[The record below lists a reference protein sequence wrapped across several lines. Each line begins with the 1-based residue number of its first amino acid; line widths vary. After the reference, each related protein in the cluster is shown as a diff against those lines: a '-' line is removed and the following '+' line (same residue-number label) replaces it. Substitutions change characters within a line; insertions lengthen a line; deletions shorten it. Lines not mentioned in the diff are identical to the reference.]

1 MTETAQSMSIFI
13 AFSAGLLSFV
23 SPCVLP
29 LIPSYLTYMTG
40 VSFYDLTAKD
50 SMAKVRWATF
60 RHSLSFVLGFTLVFI
75 LMGASATS
83 IGNLIAKHQYL
94 ILRIGGGIIVLLGI
108 HFLGIIQFRFLEK
121 EKHLDIRRKRVG
133 LIGSFLTG
141 VTFAA
146 GWTPCIGPILATILL
161 MASRTGSVA
170 KGIILLAF
178 YSLGLAL
185 PFFFAGLAIN
195 TFLGAS
201 GWIKRHIRIINIIS
215 GSLLILVGIAMILGG
230 FDVLLGRF

>member
-1 MTETAQSMSIFI
+1 MTQTAQSMSIFI

-40 VSFYDLTAKD
+40 VSFHDLTAQD

-60 RHSLSFVLGFTLVFI
+60 RHSIAFVLGFTLVFT

-83 IGNLIAKHQYL
+83 IGNLIAKHQEL
-94 ILRIGGGIIVLLGI
+94 ILRVGGGIIILLGI
-108 HFLGIIQFRFLEK
+108 HFLGIIQFKFLEK
-121 EKHLDIRRKRVG
+121 NKQLQIRRKRIG
-133 LIGSFLTG
+133 LFGSFLTG
-141 VTFAA
+141 ITFAA
-146 GWTPCIGPILATILL
+146 GWTPCIGPILASILL
-161 MASRTGSVA
+161 YASSTGSVS

-178 YSLGLAL
+178 YSLGLAI
-185 PFFFAGLAIN
+185 PFIFAGLAIN

-201 GWIKRHIRIINIIS
+201 GWIKRHLRVINIIS
-215 GSLLILVGIAMILGG
+215 GSLLIIVGAAMIMGG
-230 FDVLLGRF
+230 FDVLIGRI

>member
-1 MTETAQSMSIFI
+1 MSIFI

-40 VSFYDLTAKD
+40 VSFHDLTAQD

-60 RHSLSFVLGFTLVFI
+60 RHSIAFVLGFTLVFT

-83 IGNLIAKHQYL
+83 IGNLIAKHQEL
-94 ILRIGGGIIVLLGI
+94 ILRIGGGIIILLGI
-108 HFLGIIQFRFLEK
+108 HFLGIIQFKFLEK
-121 EKHLDIRRKRVG
+121 NKQLQIRRKRIG
-133 LIGSFLTG
+133 LFGSFLTG
-141 VTFAA
+141 ITFAA
-146 GWTPCIGPILATILL
+146 GWTPCIGPILASILL
-161 MASRTGSVA
+161 YASSTGSVS

-178 YSLGLAL
+178 YSLGLAI
-185 PFFFAGLAIN
+185 PFIFAGLAIN

-201 GWIKRHIRIINIIS
+201 GWIKRHLRVINIIS
-215 GSLLILVGIAMILGG
+215 GSLLIIVGAAMIMGG
-230 FDVLLGRF
+230 FDVLIGRI

>member
-1 MTETAQSMSIFI
+1 MTQTAQSMSIFI

-40 VSFYDLTAKD
+40 VSFHDLTAQD

-60 RHSLSFVLGFTLVFI
+60 RHSLAFVLGFTLVFT

-83 IGNLIAKHQYL
+83 IGNLIAKHQEL
-94 ILRIGGGIIVLLGI
+94 ILRVGGGIIILLGI
-108 HFLGIIQFRFLEK
+108 HFLGIIQFKFLEK
-121 EKHLDIRRKRVG
+121 NKQLQIRRKRIG
-133 LIGSFLTG
+133 LFGSFLTG
-141 VTFAA
+141 ITFAA
-146 GWTPCIGPILATILL
+146 GWTPCIGPILASILL
-161 MASRTGSVA
+161 YASSTGSVS

-178 YSLGLAL
+178 YSLGLAI
-185 PFFFAGLAIN
+185 PFIFAGLAIN

-201 GWIKRHIRIINIIS
+201 GWIKRHLRVINIIS
-215 GSLLILVGIAMILGG
+215 GSLLIIVGAAMIMGG
-230 FDVLLGRF
+230 FDVLIGRI

>member
-1 MTETAQSMSIFI
+1 MSIFI

-40 VSFYDLTAKD
+40 VSFHDLTAQD
-50 SMAKVRWATF
+50 SMAKVRWTTF
-60 RHSLSFVLGFTLVFI
+60 RHSLAFVLGFTLVFT

-83 IGNLIAKHQYL
+83 IGNLIAKHQDL
-94 ILRIGGGIIVLLGI
+94 ILRIGGGIIILLGI

-121 EKHLDIRRKRVG
+121 NKQLQIRRKRIG
-133 LIGSFLTG
+133 LFGSFLTG
-141 VTFAA
+141 ITFAA
-146 GWTPCIGPILATILL
+146 GWTPCIGPILASILL
-161 MASRTGSVA
+161 YASSTGSVS

-178 YSLGLAL
+178 YSLGLAI
-185 PFFFAGLAIN
+185 PFVFAGLAIN

-201 GWIKRHIRIINIIS
+201 GWIKRHLRVINIIS
-215 GSLLILVGIAMILGG
+215 GSLLIVVGIAMIMGG
-230 FDVLLGRF
+230 FDVLIRRF

>member
-40 VSFYDLTAKD
+40 VSFSELTGSESPARI
-50 SMAKVRWATF
+50 RWTTF
-60 RHSLSFVLGFTLVFI
+60 RHSLAFVIGFSVVFT

-83 IGNLIAKHQYL
+83 LGNLILKHQYL
-94 ILRIGGGIIVLLGI
+94 ILKVGGVIIILLGI
-108 HFLGIIQFRFLEK
+108 HFLGIIQFKFLEK
-121 EKHLDIRRKRVG
+121 NKQFQLKRKRVG

-141 VTFAA
+141 ITFAA

-161 MASRTGSVA
+161 YASSTGSVT

-201 GWIKRHIRIINIIS
+201 GWIKRHLRVINIIS
-215 GSLLILVGIAMILGG
+215 GSLLIIVGIAMILGG
-230 FDVLLGRF
+230 FDVLLRRF

>member
-1 MTETAQSMSIFI
+1 MTETAHSMSIFI

-23 SPCVLP
+23 SPCILP

-40 VSFYDLTAKD
+40 ASFHDLTGT
-50 SMAKVRWATF
+50 SSQRRLRWNTF
-60 RHSLSFVLGFTLVFI
+60 RHSLAFVIGFSAVFT

-83 IGNLIAKHQYL
+83 IGGLLLRHQFL
-94 ILRIGGGIIVLLGI
+94 ILKIGGVIIILLGI
-108 HFLGIIQFRFLEK
+108 HFLGVFKFKFLEK
-121 EKHLDIRRKRVG
+121 NKQFQMRQQRIG
-133 LIGSFLTG
+133 LFGSFLTG

-161 MASRTGSVA
+161 YASSTGSVYR
-170 KGIILLAF
+170 GILLLSF

-185 PFFFAGLAIN
+185 PFFFAGLAMN

-201 GWIKRHIRIINIIS
+201 GWIKRHLRVINIVS
-215 GSLLILVGIAMILGG
+215 GSFLIIVGIAMLMGG
-230 FDVLLGRF
+230 FEAVLMRF